1 MRKSERRKSRE
12 VTCIL
17 SRLLITTYRYQKAIP
32 TRTFAE
38 PEEVA
43 HAVSFLVQDAACNIN
58 GADIKL
64 DGGFTVH

>member
-1 MRKSERRKSRE
+1 MSIANDLRNSYQNLTPAR
-12 VTCIL
+12 
-17 SRLLITTYRYQKAIP
+17 RYQRSIP
-32 TRTFAE
+32 TGDFAE

-43 HAVSFLVQDAACNIN
+43 HAVSFLVQDSARNIN